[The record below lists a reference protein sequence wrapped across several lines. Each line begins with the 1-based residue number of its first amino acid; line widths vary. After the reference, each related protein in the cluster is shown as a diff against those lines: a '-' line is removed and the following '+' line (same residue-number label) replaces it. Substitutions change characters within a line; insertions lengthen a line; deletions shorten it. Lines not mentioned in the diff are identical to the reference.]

1 MQERQFPPFDS
12 ETPTLTERR
21 ARRRLRLRRLSGLA
35 LGVGAAVLA
44 LFAIGC
50 PEPADLQN
58 AGAYPAPGGNT
69 AGSATAGS
77 ATGGSATAGSAT
89 AGSATGGSGMVGGG
103 AECESACLKAL
114 IADTC
119 KTCHG
124 KALKLAGTLD
134 MESDGLTARLKN
146 KPAEHPTPGTGAMC
160 PTGDKLIDTMTPANS
175 WLLKKVSGQ
184 QGTCGAAMPSPAL
197 AGDDLTCFQ
206 TYVACVAGGT

>member
-1 MQERQFPPFDS
+1 M
-12 ETPTLTERR
+12 
-21 ARRRLRLRRLSGLA
+21 RLRRLQAFA
-35 LGVGAAVLA
+35 LGASASVLA

-58 AGAYPAPGGNT
+58 AGTYPAPASTG
-69 AGSATAGS
+69 GSATAGAAAGGS
-77 ATGGSATAGSAT
+77 ATAGTATGGSATAGT
-89 AGSATGGSGMVGGG
+89 ATGGSGMVGGG

-146 KPAEHPTPGTGAMC
+146 KPAEHPMPGAGAMC

-184 QGTCGAAMPSPAL
+184 QGTCGSAMPSGDGL
-197 AGDDLTCFQ
+197 AGADLTCFQ